1 MAEDQKK
8 PRSRSRPAGSAKNL
22 STAWNNVTAE
32 DIEVGCT
39 LYGLYRQRIAQLADE
54 WQFPLA
60 AACGA
65 FAALS
70 PQSPITSNF
79 RSLAACMRS
88 VRGSY
93 PAEVTTVSTFNRG
106 KEAAFLILKGDVD
119 FSDVCKGP
127 KITAFRH
134 NLLFPHTSD
143 RVTIDGHMIGI
154 MAGKPDLGMREALF
168 HERGDKGGN
177 DLTRYAAA
185 ERAFLWWWCRSRDAK
200 ALPPCSVQA
209 ILWHAKRRNAGGG
222 ADAGHGLPDK
232 IEPYPLKE

>member
-1 MAEDQKK
+1 MTA
-8 PRSRSRPAGSAKNL
+8 AKNL
-22 STAWNNVTAE
+22 AAAWRNVTTE
-32 DIEVGCT
+32 DIETGAR
-39 LYGLYRQRIAQLADE
+39 LYAMYRHRIKRLALE
-54 WQFPLA
+54 WEFPLA

-79 RSLAACMRS
+79 RSLATCMRA
-88 VRGSY
+88 VRDGH
-93 PAEVTTVSTFNRG
+93 PPEAITVATFNRG
-106 KEAAFLILKGDVD
+106 KEAALSILMGDVD

-143 RVTIDGHMIGI
+143 RVTIDGHMVGI

-168 HERGDKGGN
+168 HERKDKGGG
-177 DLTRYAAA
+177 DLARYEAA
-185 ERAFLWWWCRSRDAK
+185 ERAFLWWWRRGSATK

-209 ILWHAKRRNAGGG
+209 ILWHAKRRQAKGEL
-222 ADAGHGLPDK
+222 DLGHGLPDK
-232 IEPYPLKE
+232 IEPYPLKG